1 MTFLC
6 LSLTYVPVYSQID
19 ITPSNQ
25 TDRKGDVLIK
35 NTFRN
40 NSFRSLDVQLIG
52 SKASVGVFENGIRD
66 IGIDRGLVFSTGQ
79 VTSLSQA
86 NDGSDAQA
94 SSITPDDFLG
104 EDPDLQRLTDSSI
117 EEVSG
122 LKMTVI
128 PREDR
133 IEFRY
138 VFGSEEYPEF
148 NCAVNNDVLGIFITG
163 PNPNGPD
170 YVAQNIALVPDP
182 ADPSGATFTNFPVWT
197 NSVNSGI
204 AGTRT
209 TEICDGP
216 SESLG
221 FSQYYNDNTGG
232 QNIKLNG
239 YLDVFRAIAEVV
251 PCAEYTVKIVIANA
265 HDFAFDSAV
274 FLEATPGY
282 TITSNLGIDHELD
295 EACASGTLNIEF
307 DNPVSQ
313 QTEVPIGILASSTA
327 DASDYSL
334 SSNSFIVPAGQSTAS
349 IDISVADDG
358 NTEGDEF
365 LHIVDGNI
373 SCAAD
378 TLVVPIVDNFFS
390 TAFVEF
396 TDESICVP
404 TTLTDLGLPDKVDR
418 NSRYVT
424 PLDPTQF
431 GTITGAASLRYSFNV
446 DQSGRFSVSQLIE
459 DVCIE
464 GLIHEDLS
472 ELSIL
477 LRTPEGVYYRL
488 VDIGDLNGA
497 AAVATDICLSDLPN
511 RDELLDEILVEFNGT
526 WELLITDEEIN
537 NERGSVDRVQLS
549 IFNPDFL
556 DYTITTSMGVPV
568 DGSFVVGSDESFT
581 IDAVDIDGCTHQEVV
596 NIDFNDDLAEPDDLS
611 CTEIARDQLE
621 FSWSHPEPNA
631 RFEIQIEGMEEWV
644 SIGTDRSYIVRDLLS
659 DQTVMFSVRTIAAT
673 CISAQVNLLCGTSQ
687 CIAPDLN
694 IVRRANNTSACEP
707 NGLVE
712 LGSLTTKGP
721 YRYFLDNEEFSDAT
735 ITDLDEGSYTAR
747 VIDGFGCEATIDFVI
762 DGIPGLEVELEVFNA
777 FCGLEGFADAIPT
790 GGNPPYQFA
799 WSNGSDEATASQLVA
814 GEYTV
819 AVTDASGCMY
829 RDTFTIDASDALTIA
844 IDDLVNVDCNGE
856 ATGEIAFS
864 LAGGITPFDMEIR
877 DAQDSLV
884 VMVPS
889 GDLRVR
895 DLRAGSY
902 TLYISDRFNCANQM
916 DFEIVEPQPLIVN
929 ATSSNANCNFELN
942 GRIELAIDGGSGNY
956 NVDWSTGDTGPV
968 LGQIAGGT
976 YTYTV
981 SDDRGCFISGET
993 TIENESFVEF
1003 SLSSQDLGC
1012 SNINDGSINI
1022 SEVTGTIESIDWSH
1036 GATELILTDLAPDE
1050 YCATIVFVGGCT
1062 LDTCVTIL
1070 APIPVSTD
1078 MNVVDNVCFG
1088 ESDGSVTL
1096 DISDGVGPYM
1106 IELNGA
1112 SFTTD
1117 NSITIDSLA
1126 ADTYDVLIV
1135 DSRGCGDNI
1144 QVVVA
1149 AANDLQIAE
1158 QVINNDCKGDV
1169 AGSISLSLTG
1179 VGAVTDV
1186 VWTSAD
1192 QIVRRGESITNLPT
1206 GDYQAEIMTAAGCS
1220 FTHTVT
1226 ITEPDDAL
1234 SGTATVTDAV
1244 CHGEESGIININRAG
1259 GTGPAM
1265 YILDRASPTSEPRFE
1280 SLRAGSYDVE
1290 IIDESECRFLIPDII
1305 VGEPDTFTLM
1315 LATDTSTFELQDVDV
1330 AVEITGAQGDYDLFW
1345 ESDPA
1350 DLIPCAACDSFTFQ
1364 MIDRS
1369 IVVAVEAVDDKG
1381 CVAYDEQRIFVQR
1394 ANHVEIPTA
1403 FTPNGDG
1410 VNDFLDVF
1418 GTPNTLITEFTVYD
1432 RNGVMLY
1439 IGRNMDTNSEL
1450 NGWDGTYRG
1459 ELMPAGPYIWTVAA
1473 VFPDG
1478 REDKYS
1484 GSTHL
1489 LR

>member
-1 MTFLC
+1 MN
-6 LSLTYVPVYSQID
+6 LTRPV
-19 ITPSNQ
+19 
-25 TDRKGDVLIK
+25 L
-35 NTFRN
+35 
-40 NSFRSLDVQLIG
+40 
-52 SKASVGVFENGIRD
+52 
-66 IGIDRGLVFSTGQ
+66 
-79 VTSLSQA
+79 QA
-86 NDGSDAQA
+86 
-94 SSITPDDFLG
+94 
-104 EDPDLQRLTDSSI
+104 
-117 EEVSG
+117 
-122 LKMTVI
+122 
-128 PREDR
+128 
-133 IEFRY
+133 
-138 VFGSEEYPEF
+138 
-148 NCAVNNDVLGIFITG
+148 
-163 PNPNGPD
+163 
-170 YVAQNIALVPDP
+170 
-182 ADPSGATFTNFPVWT
+182 
-197 NSVNSGI
+197 
-204 AGTRT
+204 
-209 TEICDGP
+209 
-216 SESLG
+216 
-221 FSQYYNDNTGG
+221 
-232 QNIKLNG
+232 
-239 YLDVFRAIAEVV
+239 
-251 PCAEYTVKIVIANA
+251 
-265 HDFAFDSAV
+265 
-274 FLEATPGY
+274 
-282 TITSNLGIDHELD
+282 
-295 EACASGTLNIEF
+295 
-307 DNPVSQ
+307 
-313 QTEVPIGILASSTA
+313 EVPIGILASSTA

-993 TIENESFVEF
+993 TIEN
-1003 SLSSQDLGC
+1003 
-1012 SNINDGSINI
+1012 
-1022 SEVTGTIESIDWSH
+1022 
-1036 GATELILTDLAPDE
+1036 
-1050 YCATIVFVGGCT
+1050 
-1062 LDTCVTIL
+1062 
-1070 APIPVSTD
+1070 
-1078 MNVVDNVCFG
+1078 
-1088 ESDGSVTL
+1088 
-1096 DISDGVGPYM
+1096 
-1106 IELNGA
+1106 
-1112 SFTTD
+1112 
-1117 NSITIDSLA
+1117 DSA
-1126 ADTYDVLIV
+1126 
-1135 DSRGCGDNI
+1135 
-1144 QVVVA
+1144 
-1149 AANDLQIAE
+1149 
-1158 QVINNDCKGDV
+1158 
-1169 AGSISLSLTG
+1169 
-1179 VGAVTDV
+1179 
-1186 VWTSAD
+1186 
-1192 QIVRRGESITNLPT
+1192 
-1206 GDYQAEIMTAAGCS
+1206 
-1220 FTHTVT
+1220 
-1226 ITEPDDAL
+1226 
-1234 SGTATVTDAV
+1234 
-1244 CHGEESGIININRAG
+1244 
-1259 GTGPAM
+1259 
-1265 YILDRASPTSEPRFE
+1265 
-1280 SLRAGSYDVE
+1280 
-1290 IIDESECRFLIPDII
+1290 
-1305 VGEPDTFTLM
+1305 
-1315 LATDTSTFELQDVDV
+1315 
-1330 AVEITGAQGDYDLFW
+1330 
-1345 ESDPA
+1345 
-1350 DLIPCAACDSFTFQ
+1350 
-1364 MIDRS
+1364 
-1369 IVVAVEAVDDKG
+1369 
-1381 CVAYDEQRIFVQR
+1381 
-1394 ANHVEIPTA
+1394 
-1403 FTPNGDG
+1403 
-1410 VNDFLDVF
+1410 
-1418 GTPNTLITEFTVYD
+1418 
-1432 RNGVMLY
+1432 
-1439 IGRNMDTNSEL
+1439 
-1450 NGWDGTYRG
+1450 
-1459 ELMPAGPYIWTVAA
+1459 
-1473 VFPDG
+1473 
-1478 REDKYS
+1478 
-1484 GSTHL
+1484 
-1489 LR
+1489 